1 MSSWSYRSALEADLK
16 INSVMVIGCGGL
28 GGFVIEE
35 LARLGIKHLVLV
47 DGDDFAKSNMNRQL
61 ESGIDTLG
69 EKKAI
74 VYKHRLERKVETK
87 VTAVPEFFSEQNA
100 SLLDSV
106 DVVMDC
112 VDTAKARLFIEKKCE
127 EHGKI
132 FVHGGLEG
140 SFGQA
145 CVCFP
150 GDKTLSKFYA
160 NYTEQPH
167 TTNAFTVATVASLQV
182 ALLSKLMLDET
193 EEIKNKLVM
202 VDLDSFTIDVIKV

>member
-1 MSSWSYRSALEADLK
+1 MRIE
-16 INSVMVIGCGGL
+16 SVMVIGCGGL

-35 LARLGIKHLVLV
+35 LARLGIQNLVLV
-47 DGDDFAKSNMNRQL
+47 DGDVFAESNMNRQL
-61 ESGIDTLG
+61 ESGLDTLG
-69 EKKAI
+69 KNKAL
-74 VYKHRLERKVETK
+74 VYKSRLERKGRTH
-87 VTAVPEFFSEQNA
+87 VTAVPEFFSEDNA

-127 EHGKI
+127 ERGKI

-160 NYTEQPH
+160 NHTEQPH
-167 TTNAFTVATVASLQV
+167 RTNAFTVATVASLQV
-182 ALLSKLMLDET
+182 ALLNKLMADET
-193 EEIKNKLVM
+193 EEIKNKLVL